1 MGHRKRR
8 ALRIHMGVDK
18 TPLRTGEGGQSWA
31 AVAVVVVV
39 AVCQERGK
47 LKHTQ

>member
-1 MGHRKRR
+1 
-8 ALRIHMGVDK
+8 MGVDK

-31 AVAVVVVV
+31 AVAVVVAVVVVVVV
-39 AVCQERGK
+39 AVCQQRGK